1 MVRVVTVVALFF
13 ASLYAKEI
21 FLQEHILLYL
31 NEKNPFYYNA
41 IGKEAVR
48 HAQER
53 FYEGAFD
60 TQFSIKYDE
69 KKYPVSEGTFKQI
82 ALSKPIENG
91 IEFSL
96 AYRNAQ
102 GVQEYNNIK
111 TSTEGEI
118 LSSIKIPLVSVIHN
132 ISKNQVDLER
142 AKLTTQETHQKSRSN
157 LLTLY
162 LQISKAYY
170 QLLFQKEILKTEEEL
185 LHKAKINFDFISKE
199 VTVGKL
205 PKIALLEIQSQI
217 IDRQQR
223 RLNAYNAFLQAKNIF
238 LQYLGVSSQEF
249 DRLYDLPNLPRKM
262 IDTISLKEAQ
272 EIAVANRPEFK
283 RIGYEIEK
291 VALQQKYNHLSK
303 YPKLDLK
310 LYGVYDLKY
319 KEGYKV
325 SVDFNFPLERR
336 RYKGQDEALR
346 KQILLLHS
354 SKSKLLKEIT
364 TKIQNLLQK
373 IDMKKE
379 AIKLSHEELVL
390 VEKLE
395 KVENRKY
402 QEGMSHLML
411 INQREIKTIQTKQKL
426 LRYYYDLKLL
436 EMALDYELGRYH
448 DQRHL

>member
-1 MVRVVTVVALFF
+1 MVRVVAIVTLFF
-13 ASLYAKEI
+13 VSLCAKEVFLRKHI
-21 FLQEHILLYL
+21 FLYL

-41 IGKEAVR
+41 IGKEAISQ
-48 HAQER
+48 AKER

-60 TQFSIKYDE
+60 TQFSVKYDD
-69 KKYPVSEGTFKQI
+69 KKYPVSKGEFKQI
-82 ALSKPIENG
+82 GLSKSVENG
-91 IEFSL
+91 MEFSF

-111 TSTEGEI
+111 TSVDGEI
-118 LSSIKIPLVSVIHN
+118 LSSIKIPILSAIKN
-132 ISKNQVDLER
+132 ISKNRVDLES
-142 AKLTTQETHQKSRSN
+142 AKLNTKKLHQNSRYN

-170 QLLFQKEILKTEEEL
+170 ELLFQKDILQTEDEL
-185 LHKAKINFDFISKE
+185 LKKAKMNFDFISKE
-199 VTVGKL
+199 VAVGRL

-223 RLNAYNAFLQAKNIF
+223 QLNAYNAFIQAKNIF
-238 LQYLGVSSQEF
+238 LQYLGVSSSQF
-249 DRLYDLPNLPRKM
+249 DNLYDLPHLPRK
-262 IDTISLKEAQ
+262 IVDTISFEDAK
-272 EIAVANRPEFK
+272 EIAIANRPELK
-283 RIGYEIEK
+283 RINYEIEK
-291 VALQQKYNHLSK
+291 VKLQQEYNHLSK

-325 SVDFNFPLERR
+325 SIDFNFPFERR

-354 SKSKLLKEIT
+354 LKHKFLREVV
-364 TKIQNLLQK
+364 TKIKNLLQK
-373 IDMKKE
+373 ISVKKD
-379 AIKLSHEELVL
+379 AIKLSFEELKL

-395 KVENRKY
+395 KVESRKY
-402 QEGMSHLML
+402 KEGMSHLMS

-426 LRYYYDLKLL
+426 LRYHYELKLL
-436 EMALDYELGRYH
+436 EISLDYELGRFKQLYT
-448 DQRHL
+448 D